1 MIRVLI
7 VFCLVFASCQK
18 SPEVPNRSIRIN
30 IATDPQT
37 LDPRKARDLTTI
49 TLMRMF
55 FEGLT
60 RISRE
65 GDVELALA
73 DSVERSEDGLRYTF
87 HLKESFWSN
96 GEMLTADDFA
106 ASWKSLLD
114 PSFPSD
120 VAYQLFPIKNG
131 RRAKL
136 GEVALAQVGIETPHA
151 RTIVVELEE
160 PIPYFLEVLSLSSYF
175 PIPSKT
181 AAANPEWAL
190 DPTTYVA
197 NGPFLPEIWKHS
209 DLLHVK
215 KNPRYWQADQVK
227 LESMDL
233 FMVSGDTEMRMFE
246 EGKLDWAGSPLST
259 IPIDAVAALKNEKKL
274 HVSPLSGT
282 YFFRVNTALEIQ
294 GKKNPLSNS
303 SFRKALAAAMDRNG
317 IAEHI
322 LQGGQKAARSLV
334 PLEMGLSEEG
344 YFADGGKEQA
354 AALLEEALK
363 NLECRRE
370 ELAPITLSYSSSERN
385 AAIAQAVQKQWEGT
399 LGVQV
404 LLEAVEPKMYYK
416 RLSQKEYQL
425 AAGSWTADYNDPI
438 NFLEVFKYKDSGTN
452 NTNWENPKYVELLN
466 QSALCRD
473 SEERKRI
480 LGQAEQILMDQMPLI
495 PVFHFALNYL
505 ERDGVEGVALSPIG
519 QIDFRWA
526 DVTADPSLSKR

>member
-18 SPEVPNRSIRIN
+18 ASEEPKRSIRIN
-30 IATDPQT
+30 IASDPQT

-60 RISRE
+60 RVSQTGEI
-65 GDVELALA
+65 ELALA
-73 DSVERSEDGLRYTF
+73 DSVESADDGKRYTF
-87 HLKESFWSN
+87 HLRESYWSN
-96 GEMLTADDFA
+96 GEPLVAQDFA

-120 VAYQLFPIKNG
+120 VAYQLFALKNG

-136 GEVALAQVGIETPHA
+136 GEVGVDQVGIETPDA

-181 AAANPEWAL
+181 AASIPDWAQ
-190 DPTTYVA
+190 DPSTYVA
-197 NGPFLPEIWKHS
+197 NGPFLPVVWKHS
-209 DLLHVK
+209 DVLHVK
-215 KNPRYWQADQVK
+215 KNLRYWEAETVK

-282 YFFRVNTALEIQ
+282 YFFRVNTSPEIQ
-294 GKKNPLSNS
+294 GKKNPLTHS
-303 SFRKALAAAMDRNG
+303 SFRRALAAAMDRNG

-334 PLEMGLSEEG
+334 PLEMGLSSEG
-344 YFADGGKEQA
+344 YFADGGKES
-354 AALLEEALK
+354 ALPLFEEALK
-363 NLECRRE
+363 ILGCSRE

-385 AAIAQAVQKQWEGT
+385 AAIAQAVQKQWEEV
-399 LGVQV
+399 LGIQV
-404 LLEAVEPKMYYK
+404 LLEAVEPKMYFK

-438 NFLEVFKYKDSGTN
+438 NFLEVFKYKDAGTN
-452 NTNWENPKYVELLN
+452 NTNWENPKFIELLN

-480 LGQAEQILMDQMPLI
+480 LGEAEQILMEQMPLI

-505 ERDGVEGVALSPIG
+505 ERPGVEGVALSPIG

-526 DVTADPSLSKR
+526 DVAADPSLSKR